1 MLMYSPGGRE
11 LSAKE
16 EYSSKDTTLS
26 STISQNEKFN
36 KYKWHILVVL
46 ALAVSIIVL
55 DRTIVNVALPSI
67 MHDLNVSFVNS
78 EWIVNIYTLVYLAL
92 LMTTGRV
99 ADIVGRRMTLIVGT
113 SVVCIGA
120 IIAGLSSSLPWLL
133 LGRLIQG
140 AGAAIVLPTSLSSIN
155 TIYKGKDR
163 ILAFAVYGSI
173 VSGMAALGPLLGGV
187 FTTYTTW
194 RWVFWVDLPVGI
206 TIILGS
212 YFWMPETFGEKF
224 VGHFD
229 WIGSTFSAFA
239 FSAIVY
245 ALIEGTTYGWWYP
258 KDGYAAWAGL
268 SRIPWIFAL
277 GIVALLLLGV
287 HELKLI
293 REHKSHLVSLDLF
306 KIRSFAFGNV
316 VSGIVAIGVSGSI
329 FLLSIFLQN
338 ALGKSAMQTGWILC
352 VMGIGAFIS
361 GALAAPLVRA
371 TSTKT
376 VVAMGL
382 AFSFFAFLG
391 FYFTIRPNTSI
402 SLLIFWLGIY
412 GLGLG
417 LGSSQLTAIIMEDVP
432 DEKAGQASSIKST
445 IRQLG
450 NALGV
455 AVVGTLFITFL
466 WGNMPGI
473 FTNLPISHQMQASI
487 ETSIINTGGA
497 SIPLIDERLENMPL
511 SEAEVMHLQ
520 SIGGEEASLN
530 KEEDLERS
538 KIVELVR
545 EDAVRGFA
553 SAVYKTLGI
562 CSIFLLVGFILTL
575 FLPQDPKDRKPQC
588 HAPDCASE

>member
-1 MLMYSPGGRE
+1 MESQGRV
-11 LSAKE
+11 
-16 EYSSKDTTLS
+16 DTRPIDAS
-26 STISQNEKFN
+26 STLQESEKFT

-67 MHDLNVSFVNS
+67 MHDLGVSFVNS

-92 LMTTGRV
+92 LMTTGRI

-113 SVVCIGA
+113 SVVCVGA
-120 IIAGLSSSLPWLL
+120 IISGISPNLSWLL
-133 LGRLIQG
+133 FGRFIQG

-155 TIYKGKDR
+155 TIYKDKDR

-194 RWVFWVDLPVGI
+194 RWVFWIDLPVGAA
-206 TIILGS
+206 IILGS
-212 YFWMPETFGEKF
+212 YLWMPETYGEKF
-224 VGHFD
+224 VGRFD
-229 WIGSTFSAFA
+229 WLGSVFSAVA

-245 ALIEGTTYGWWYP
+245 AFIEGTTYGWWIP
-258 KDGYAAWAGL
+258 KEGYSAWGGI
-268 SRIPWIFAL
+268 SRIPWIFSFGAIAL
-277 GIVALLLLGV
+277 VLMIIR
-287 HELKLI
+287 ESKLI
-293 REHKSHLVSLDLF
+293 HEGRSHLVSLDLF
-306 KIRSFAFGNV
+306 KIRSFSFGNV

-338 ALGKSAMQTGWILC
+338 ALGKSAMETGWILC
-352 VMGIGAFIS
+352 VMGVGAFIS

-376 VVAMGL
+376 VVATGL

-450 NALGV
+450 NAMGV

-466 WGNMPGI
+466 WGSLPGI
-473 FTNLPISHQMQASI
+473 FSNLPLSEQMQTNI

-497 SIPLIDERLENMPL
+497 SIPIIDARLDRMPMTSQEVEQIQ
-511 SEAEVMHLQ
+511 SESKDS
-520 SIGGEEASLN
+520 SIPSDEAGEE
-530 KEEDLERS
+530 KER
-538 KIVELVR
+538 IVELVR
-545 EDAVRGFA
+545 EDAISGFA
-553 SAVYKTLGI
+553 SAVYKTLGV
-562 CSIFLLVGFILTL
+562 CSLFLLAGFILTL
-575 FLPQDPKDRKPQC
+575 FLPKDPKDRGKCTQPEC
-588 HAPDCASE
+588 VES

>member
-1 MLMYSPGGRE
+1 MGGRK
-11 LSAKE
+11 LQAQSSMQAQGQTKTSASGE
-16 EYSSKDTTLS
+16 S
-26 STISQNEKFN
+26 EKFT

-67 MHDLNVSFVNS
+67 MHDLGVSFVNA

-92 LMTTGRV
+92 LMTTGRI
-99 ADIVGRRMTLIVGT
+99 ADIVGRRMTLIAGT
-113 SVVCIGA
+113 SVVCVGA
-120 IIAGLSSSLPWLL
+120 IIAGVSPTLPLL
-133 LGRLIQG
+133 LFGRFIQG

-155 TIYKGKDR
+155 TIYKDKDR

-194 RWVFWVDLPVGI
+194 RWVFWIDLPVGI
-206 TIILGS
+206 AIILGS
-212 YFWMPETFGEKF
+212 YFWMPETYGEKF
-224 VGHFD
+224 VGRFD
-229 WIGSTFSAFA
+229 WLGSIFSAFA
-239 FSAIVY
+239 FSALVY
-245 ALIEGTTYGWWYP
+245 AFIEGTTYGWWLP
-258 KDGYAAWAGL
+258 KEGYVAWGGI
-268 SRIPWIFAL
+268 SRIPWIFGFGAL
-277 GIVALLLLGV
+277 ALILMTIRELG
-287 HELKLI
+287 LI
-293 REHKSHLVSLDLF
+293 RKGKSHLVSLDLF

-338 ALGKSAMQTGWILC
+338 ALGKTAMQTGWILC

-376 VVAMGL
+376 VVATGL

-402 SLLIFWLGIY
+402 TLLVFWLAVY

-450 NALGV
+450 NAMGV

-466 WGNMPGI
+466 WGSLPGT
-473 FTNLPISHQMQASI
+473 FSDLPISQQMQTSI

-497 SIPLIDERLENMPL
+497 SIPVIDKRLENMPMTPQEVR
-511 SEAEVMHLQ
+511 EAKAESVASVQLYQ
-520 SIGGEEASLN
+520 EKNEER
-530 KEEDLERS
+530 KR
-538 KIVELVR
+538 IVELVR
-545 EDAVRGFA
+545 ENAIEGFA
-553 SAVYKTLGI
+553 SSVYKTLGV
-562 CSIFLLVGFILTL
+562 CSIFLLIGFILTL
-575 FLPQDPKDRKPQC
+575 FLPKDPKDRKPECTQ
-588 HAPDCASE
+588 PDCAES